1 LLASFFQLWVRGV
14 SHFNVGEL
22 GGVNM
27 KELEGIVSNAMYKC
41 VEVGLWSGPNFDY
54 ESVAEW
60 AISEIANALRRAGL
74 GEAVVSRVVEGIKDK
89 VYQEAYNCALDGYFS
104 GNGAVDCGH
113 AVKDVMSAVK
123 SAISEAIKAQS
134 ANPRLRV

>member
-1 LLASFFQLWVRGV
+1 V
-14 SHFNVGEL
+14 SKLKDVD
-22 GGVNM
+22 VQ
-27 KELEGIVSNAMYKC
+27 ELENIVSDAMYKC

-74 GEAVVSRVVEGIKDK
+74 SEAVVSKVVEGIKDK
-89 VYQEAYNCALDGYFS
+89 VYQEAYNCALDGYLS

-113 AVKDVMSAVK
+113 VIKDVMSAVK
-123 SAISEAIKAQS
+123 SAISEAVKAQN
-134 ANPRLRV
+134 AGPRLSV